1 MEQLVVGL
9 ETARKLKAAGFDQR
23 TAWAWHQDDPSSE
36 NGFRLQ
42 ALGAGDTRDRE
53 LPGEGECYAAPT
65 ADELAARM
73 SEDGFALLRL
83 PRTPSPR
90 YRANSYTRSSEA
102 DTMAEALAGLYLR
115 QHEVAGERFG

>member
-1 MEQLVVGL
+1 MEKLVVSL

-23 TAWAWHQDDPSSE
+23 TAWAWHQDHPSSE
-36 NGFRLQ
+36 NGFHLH
-42 ALGAGDTRDRE
+42 ALGTGSPSESE

-73 SEDGFALLRL
+73 SDDGFALLRL

-90 YRANSYTRSSEA
+90 YRANSYSRSSEA
-102 DTMAEALAGLYLR
+102 DTMAEALAELYLR
-115 QHEVAGERFG
+115 QHEWARRRSG